1 MFIKSYNNKYNNLVF
16 RQKSTNDLYA
26 EKCILQKGEC
36 FLNIALMLNIL
47 LTKFKYNIAAYDL
60 NEYKSYATQ
69 PHLIYS

>member
-16 RQKSTNDLYA
+16 RKSTNDLYV
-26 EKCILQKGEC
+26 EKCILQKREC
-36 FLNIALMLNIL
+36 FLNIARMLNIL

-60 NEYKSYATQ
+60 NEYRSYTTQ